1 MILFRSLLSGA
12 ILIVSLPAFGQQAP
26 ADAVAGITNLK
37 RLDSTVACA
46 GATTPESMR
55 AVKEMGF
62 AAVVNL
68 REASEP
74 NANVEAESAAAK
86 AAGLRYV
93 HLPLNRESPDPA
105 VADRFVIAARDPA
118 NQPMFIHCASGNR
131 AAAMW
136 LIKRAV
142 VDGWPIDRATAEAE
156 KLGLEHEPWKTYA
169 IDYAK
174 AHQGRIPSPIE
185 STTLLSFPSPLRSSR
200 SGQSARR

>member
-1 MILFRSLLSGA
+1 VLSLRTPLFAVALIFACGSAGA
-12 ILIVSLPAFGQQAP
+12 QQASSDP
-26 ADAVAGITNLK
+26 VSGITNLK

-55 AVKEMGF
+55 AVKDMGF
-62 AAVVNL
+62 ASVVNL

-86 AAGLRYV
+86 AAGLRYL
-93 HLPLNRESPDPA
+93 HLPLNRESPDPS
-105 VADRFVIAARDPA
+105 VADRFVAVARDPA

-142 VDGWPIDRATAEAE
+142 VDGWPMERATAEAE
-156 KLGLEHEPWKTYA
+156 RLGLEHEAWKKFAT
-169 IDYAK
+169 DYAR
-174 AHQGRIPSPIE
+174 AHQGGVPNPQSPIRN
-185 STTLLSFPSPLRSSR
+185 P
-200 SGQSARR
+200 

>member
-1 MILFRSLLSGA
+1 MIHLRLLLWSVLA
-12 ILIVSLPAFGQQAP
+12 ILLAASGIGAQVSTDPVPG
-26 ADAVAGITNLK
+26 VTNL
-37 RLDSTVACA
+37 RRIESTVACA

-62 AAVVNL
+62 ASVVNL

-86 AAGLRYV
+86 SAGLRYV

-105 VADRFVIAARDPA
+105 VADRFVTAARDAA

-142 VDGWPIDRATAEAE
+142 VDGWPLDRATAEAE
-156 KLGLEHEPWKTYA
+156 KLGLEHEPWKSYA
-169 IDYAK
+169 TTYAK
-174 AHQGRIPSPIE
+174 AHTR
-185 STTLLSFPSPLRSSR
+185 
-200 SGQSARR
+200 

>member
-1 MILFRSLLSGA
+1 MIPFRALLSGA

-26 ADAVAGITNLK
+26 PDAAAGITNLK

-46 GATTPESMR
+46 GVTTPESMR

-62 AAVVNL
+62 ASVVNL

-74 NANVEAESAAAK
+74 NANIEGETAAAK

-93 HLPLNRESPDPA
+93 HLPLQRESPDPA
-105 VADRFVIAARDPA
+105 VADRFLIVARDPA

-142 VDGWPIDRATAEAE
+142 VDGWSIDRAMTEAQS
-156 KLGLEHEPWKTYA
+156 LGLEHEPWKTYA
-169 IDYAK
+169 IDYAS
-174 AHQGRIPSPIE
+174 AHKGK
-185 STTLLSFPSPLRSSR
+185 
-200 SGQSARR
+200 

>member
-1 MILFRSLLSGA
+1 MVSARAPLFAALAL
-12 ILIVSLPAFGQQAP
+12 ILISAP
-26 ADAVAGITNLK
+26 ARAQQVSSDPVTGMTNFK
-37 RLDSTVACA
+37 RLESTVACA

-62 AAVVNL
+62 ASVVNL

-74 NANVEAESAAAK
+74 SANVEAESAAAR

-105 VADRFVIAARDPA
+105 VADRFLIAARDLS
-118 NQPMFIHCASGNR
+118 NQPMLIHCASGNR

-142 VDGWPIDRATAEAE
+142 IDGWSIDRATAEAE
-156 KLGLEHEPWKTYA
+156 KLGLEHEPWKKYA
-169 IDYAK
+169 TDYVK
-174 AHQGRIPSPIE
+174 AHTGK
-185 STTLLSFPSPLRSSR
+185 
-200 SGQSARR
+200 

>member
-1 MILFRSLLSGA
+1 MAHLRTLVWCALASLIASA
-12 ILIVSLPAFGQQAP
+12 PVHAQVSSEP
-26 ADAVAGITNLK
+26 VAGITNLH
-37 RLDSTVACA
+37 RLESTVACA

-62 AAVVNL
+62 ASVVNL

-86 AAGLRYV
+86 AAGLRYI
-93 HLPLNRESPDPA
+93 HLPLNRELPDPA
-105 VADRFVIAARDPA
+105 VADRFVTAARDAA

-142 VDGWPIDRATAEAE
+142 VDRWPLDRAMAEAE
-156 KLGLEHEPWKTYA
+156 KLGLEHEPWKKFA
-169 IDYAK
+169 SDYAT
-174 AHQGRIPSPIE
+174 AHKGSIPHP
-185 STTLLSFPSPLRSSR
+185 
-200 SGQSARR
+200 

>member
-1 MILFRSLLSGA
+1 MFFLRALFAALTVILLFTPAHAQQVNSDS
-12 ILIVSLPAFGQQAP
+12 VS
-26 ADAVAGITNLK
+26 GITNLK
-37 RLDSTVACA
+37 RLESTVACA

-62 AAVVNL
+62 ASVVNL

-74 NANVEAESAAAK
+74 GANVEAESAAAK

-105 VADRFVIAARDPA
+105 VADRFLIAARDPA
-118 NQPMFIHCASGNR
+118 NQPMLIHCASGNR

-142 VDGWPIDRATAEAE
+142 IDGWPIERATAEAE
-156 KLGLEHEPWKTYA
+156 RLGLEHEPWKKFA
-169 IDYAK
+169 ADYVR
-174 AHQGRIPSPIE
+174 AHQGFVKSPGANRQPSAAG
-185 STTLLSFPSPLRSSR
+185 R
-200 SGQSARR
+200 

>member
-1 MILFRSLLSGA
+1 MARVCAPLLAALSLFL
-12 ILIVSLPAFGQQAP
+12 VAP
-26 ADAVAGITNLK
+26 ASAQVNSESVAGITNLK
-37 RLDSTVACA
+37 RLESTVACA

-55 AVKEMGF
+55 AGTEMGF

-68 REASEP
+68 REASEA
-74 NANVEAESAAAK
+74 NANIEAETAAAK

-142 VDGWPIDRATAEAE
+142 IDGWSLDRATAEAE
-156 KLGLEHEPWKTYA
+156 KLGLEHEPWKSYAVTYA
-169 IDYAK
+169 N
-174 AHQGRIPSPIE
+174 AHSK
-185 STTLLSFPSPLRSSR
+185 
-200 SGQSARR
+200 

>member
-1 MILFRSLLSGA
+1 MVPQRAFLVCAFAVVLTAAVTLA
-12 ILIVSLPAFGQQAP
+12 QQVSSDPVQ
-26 ADAVAGITNLK
+26 GITNLK
-37 RLDSTVACA
+37 RLESTVACA
-46 GATTPESMR
+46 GATTPESMH

-62 AAVVNL
+62 ASVVNL

-74 NANVEAESAAAK
+74 SANVEAESTVAA

-142 VDGWPIDRATAEAE
+142 VDGWPLDRATTEAE
-156 KLGLEHEPWKTYA
+156 KLGLEHEPWKKYA
-169 IDYAK
+169 TDYAT
-174 AHQGRIPSPIE
+174 AHQRK
-185 STTLLSFPSPLRSSR
+185 
-200 SGQSARR
+200 

>member
-1 MILFRSLLSGA
+1 MILSRALLSGA
-12 ILIVSLPAFGQQAP
+12 ILIVSLPAFSQQVPSESA
-26 ADAVAGITNLK
+26 AGITNLK
-37 RLDSTVACA
+37 RVDSTVACA

-62 AAVVNL
+62 ASVVNL

-74 NANVEAESAAAK
+74 NANIEAETAAAK

-93 HLPLNRESPDPA
+93 HLPLQRESPDPA
-105 VADRFVIAARDPA
+105 VADRFLIVARDPA

-142 VDGWPIDRATAEAE
+142 IDGWPLDRATAEAE

-174 AHQGRIPSPIE
+174 TH
-185 STTLLSFPSPLRSSR
+185 SR
-200 SGQSARR
+200 

>member
-1 MILFRSLLSGA
+1 MSALSLLLVTGA
-12 ILIVSLPAFGQQAP
+12 AP
-26 ADAVAGITNLK
+26 AQVNSEAVAGITNLK
-37 RLDSTVACA
+37 RLESTVACA

-62 AAVVNL
+62 ASVVNL

-74 NANVEAESAAAK
+74 DANVEAESAAART
-86 AAGLRYV
+86 AGLRYV

-105 VADRFVIAARDPA
+105 VADRFVIAARDPS

-142 VDGWPIDRATAEAE
+142 VDGWPLDRATAEAE

-169 IDYAK
+169 TDYAK
-174 AHQGRIPSPIE
+174 AHARIPNP
-185 STTLLSFPSPLRSSR
+185 
-200 SGQSARR
+200 

>member
-1 MILFRSLLSGA
+1 MTFPRALHSSALAALFSVVGVISLEAQVTSQ
-12 ILIVSLPAFGQQAP
+12 P
-26 ADAVAGITNLK
+26 VAGITNLK
-37 RLDSTVACA
+37 RLESTVACA
-46 GATTPESMR
+46 GATTPEAMR

-62 AAVVNL
+62 ASVVNL

-86 AAGLRYV
+86 TAGLRYV

-105 VADRFVIAARDPA
+105 VADRFVAIARDPA
-118 NQPMFIHCASGNR
+118 TQPMFIHCASGNR

-142 VDGWPIDRATAEAE
+142 VDGWPLDRATAEAE

-169 IDYAK
+169 TDYAK
-174 AHQGRIPSPIE
+174 AHQGRQP
-185 STTLLSFPSPLRSSR
+185 
-200 SGQSARR
+200 

>member
-1 MILFRSLLSGA
+1 MRRPVYHPAVLIREDCSMIRLRPLLWSVLATLVAASGA
-12 ILIVSLPAFGQQAP
+12 RAQVSSEPVPG
-26 ADAVAGITNLK
+26 VTNLH
-37 RLDSTVACA
+37 RIESTVACA

-62 AAVVNL
+62 ASVVNL

-105 VADRFVIAARDPA
+105 VADRFVTAARDPA

-136 LIKRAV
+136 LIKRTV
-142 VDGWPIDRATAEAE
+142 VDGWPLERATAEAE
-156 KLGLEHEPWKTYA
+156 TLGLEHEPWKQFA
-169 IDYAK
+169 RDYVK
-174 AHQGRIPSPIE
+174 AHKGSIPNP
-185 STTLLSFPSPLRSSR
+185 
-200 SGQSARR
+200 